1 MKAPCWWCY
10 SWLPRPPGTGT
21 RAGLLDALRR
31 SASADRAP
39 VAACGAAASVRP
51 FRALFHSR
59 WRWMKSDWSRPGWKK
74 SSQAKG
80 VY

>member
-1 MKAPCWWCY
+1 MKAPCWWRH

-39 VAACGAAASVRP
+39 VAAYGAAASVCP
-51 FRALFHSR
+51 FRALFQSR
-59 WRWMKSDWSRPGWKK
+59 SRWMKSDWSRPGWKK

-80 VY
+80 IY